1 MKTYS
6 GLTGFVL
13 AIIQIVLFPQ
23 PYLYL
28 NRLLI
33 NGIIFSCLSFCDIHL
48 PSPKHG
54 TRTSQ
59 NEKNDY

>member
-6 GLTGFVL
+6 GLTGFFL
-13 AIIQIVLFPQ
+13 AIIQIVLFPK

-33 NGIIFSCLSFCDIHL
+33 NGIIFSCLLFCDIHL
-48 PSPKHG
+48 PSPKNG
-54 TRTSQ
+54 TRISQ